1 MTRSAAP
8 TERASSARA
17 PRRGWASR
25 RGFRDRGAVALVA
38 VGTLGCP
45 SPSIYG
51 TPRTT
56 ARGSVHHT
64 LALEG
69 IYVRGIPPR
78 SGIVRTDERGDP
90 VEVRSE
96 ERLIAPNIPT
106 YEFRYG
112 VSDRVDFGL
121 RIGSVLG
128 ADLKWNF
135 WRSAS
140 FDMAL
145 DPAVHG
151 FLMLTSAEGALV
163 FQGHLPLLLGFNVS
177 PDVTVVASP
186 GLSVTL
192 SSGGVDY
199 TARSVVVHGGV
210 MARLGLGLNV
220 RASETFALQPEIT
233 AMRSLNDTEG
243 FTVVLGLGLG
253 FGRRAGDAAM
263 RDRSTLMP

>member
-1 MTRSAAP
+1 MTFSAAP
-8 TERASSARA
+8 IERAGVARET
-17 PRRGWASR
+17 RRGC
-25 RGFRDRGAVALVA
+25 GALALVA
-38 VGTLGCP
+38 AGLSGCP

-56 ARGSVHHT
+56 PRGAVHHT

-69 IYVRGIPPR
+69 IHVRGFPPR
-78 SGIVRTDERGDP
+78 SGTFRTDERGNL

-128 ADLKWNF
+128 ADVKWNL
-135 WRSAS
+135 WRSPS
-140 FDMAL
+140 FDMAI
-145 DPAVHG
+145 DPAVQG
-151 FLMLTSAEGALV
+151 FVIVTSEEGAFVL
-163 FQGHLPLLLGFNVS
+163 QGHLPLLLGFNVS
-177 PDVTVVASP
+177 SDVTVVASP
-186 GLSVTL
+186 GLGVTL
-192 SSGGVDY
+192 SSGRVDY
-199 TARSVVVHGGV
+199 TARSVLVHGGV

-233 AMRSLNDTEG
+233 AMRALNDTEG
-243 FTVVLGLGLG
+243 YTFVLGLG
-253 FGRRAGDAAM
+253 FGFGRRDGAA
-263 RDRSTLMP
+263 R